1 MRKSISIHIKNQ
13 VILRSESKCEYCLLP
28 EKVSF
33 YNFHID
39 HIRPLK
45 HGGSSDTDNLA
56 YCCPDCN
63 HFKGTDIGS
72 FENEDI
78 IVRFFNPRKDIWQ
91 DHFEITD
98 GSIIGKTDVGNVTAR
113 IFKFNE
119 IDRLI
124 FRKELIRLGHY

>member
-1 MRKSISIHIKNQ
+1 MRKSISTHIKNQ
-13 VILRSESKCEYCLLP
+13 VIFRSEFKCEYCLLP

-45 HGGSSDTDNLA
+45 HGGSSLIDNLA
-56 YCCPDCN
+56 YCCTDCN

-78 IVRFFNPRKDIWQ
+78 IVRFFNPRKDNWQ
-91 DHFEITD
+91 DHFEIID
-98 GSIIGKTDVGNVTAR
+98 DSIIGKTDVGNVTIR

>member
-1 MRKSISIHIKNQ
+1 MRKSISLQIKNQ
-13 VILRSESKCEYCLLP
+13 VIFRSESKCEYCLLP

-45 HGGSSDTDNLA
+45 HGGSSLIDNLA
-56 YCCPDCN
+56 YFCPDCN
-63 HFKGTDIGS
+63 HFEGTDIGS
-72 FENEDI
+72 FESEDI
-78 IVRFFNPRKDIWQ
+78 IVRFFNPRRYNWRDYFDI
-91 DHFEITD
+91 ID
-98 GSIIGKTDVGNVTAR
+98 GSIIGKTEVGRVTTR

-124 FRKELIRLGHY
+124 FRKELMRLGKY

>member
-1 MRKSISIHIKNQ
+1 MRKSISTHIKNQ
-13 VILRSESKCEYCLLP
+13 VIFRSEFKCEYCLLP

-45 HGGSSDTDNLA
+45 HGGSSLIDNLA

-72 FENEDI
+72 FENENI
-78 IVRFFNPRKDIWQ
+78 IVRFFNPRNDNWQ
-91 DHFEITD
+91 DHFEIID
-98 GSIIGKTDVGNVTAR
+98 DSIIGKTDVGNVTTR